1 MVRTQPPMTNLC
13 AGYSDSLYRNRLQA
27 LLGVDA
33 MVEAVADYLLAAGKL
48 DSTFFVYTSDHGP
61 AASPP
66 FFLGFWDQFSNFSR
80 R

>member
-61 AASPP
+61 AASL
-66 FFLGFWDQFSNFSR
+66 FLGGVFGPFSNFSR